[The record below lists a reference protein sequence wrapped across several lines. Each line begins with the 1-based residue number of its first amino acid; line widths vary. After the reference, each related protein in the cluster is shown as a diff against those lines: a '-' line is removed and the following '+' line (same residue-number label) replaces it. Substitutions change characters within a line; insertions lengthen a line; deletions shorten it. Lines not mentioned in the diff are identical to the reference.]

1 MLNEWYK
8 DSRGSTIPL
17 LHIGKVIDASD
28 PQGTGRLLVRIY
40 GTDKLDGDENL
51 MECYPLL
58 PKYLNIMPKEGEAV
72 FIQQFSLTESAKFAQ
87 KSQRFWIGPI
97 ISQLQYLEGQDY
109 LDAYSM
115 LNTGYKTPDQ
125 SIDTLPKAKGGYP
138 SKDDI
143 AIQGRENTDLIFKPR
158 EILVRAGKT
167 EISDNLKFNQK
178 NPAYIQLKFDNTE
191 IEKEFVNKT
200 VEDTIFTPPTHVITA
215 RMDITTENGFDLDD
229 NLTEKEYSEYE
240 NARYFVYVSTK
251 DVKSGD
257 IVNTFTN
264 NGDFYDSYQEA
275 LTSIN
280 EKIEEEQGNFP
291 KWKIVSTLKGVLTK
305 FGEDNGSKTVL
316 YPNNTKT
323 IKKTIKEK
331 KLRKT
336 SNKKSSSVLNIV
348 ADKINL
354 ISHNGEHNFDLTD
367 PENMITSD
375 MQNKINSD
383 AHPLVYGDKLV
394 EFLDLVKEYVKIHV
408 HAYHGL
414 PSNDDTSKL
423 DLLNYDLN
431 TILNKN
437 IKSN

>member
-40 GTDKLDGDENL
+40 GTDKLDDDENL

-72 FIQQFSLTESAKFAQ
+72 FIQQFSFTESAKFAQ

-125 SIDTLPKAKGGYP
+125 SIDTLPNAKGAYP
-138 SKDDI
+138 SKDNVS
-143 AIQGRENTDLIFKPR
+143 IQGRENSDLIFKPR
-158 EILVRAGKT
+158 EVLMRAGKT
-167 EISDNLKFNQK
+167 EITDNLKFNQK
-178 NPAYIQLKFDNTE
+178 NPAYIQLKFDNTD
-191 IEKEFVNKT
+191 IEKEFIDKT
-200 VEDTIFTPPTHVITA
+200 VEETIFVPPTHVITA
-215 RMDITTENGFDLDD
+215 KMDITTESGDSLDD
-229 NLTEKEYSEYE
+229 NLTEKEYNQFQ
-240 NARYFVYVSTK
+240 NAQYFVSVTTK
-251 DVKSGD
+251 DVKTGD
-257 IVNTFTN
+257 IIDTFTN
-264 NGDFYDSYQEA
+264 NGNFYTSYESA
-275 LTSIN
+275 LTAIN
-280 EKIEEEQGNFP
+280 EKIEEQQGNYP

-305 FGEDNGSKTVL
+305 FGQDGDSKTVL
-316 YPNNTKT
+316 YPNNTTTTKRV
-323 IKKTIKEK
+323 IKEK
-331 KLRKT
+331 KLRKV
-336 SNKKSSSVLNIV
+336 SNKPSSSVLNVV

-367 PENMITSD
+367 PENMITTD
-375 MQNKINSD
+375 MQNKINTE

-394 EFLDLVKEYVKIHV
+394 EFLNLVKEYVKIHV

-414 PSNDDTSKL
+414 PSNDETSKI

-431 TILNKN
+431 AILNKN

>member
-1 MLNEWYK
+1 MLDEWYK

-17 LHIGKVIDASD
+17 LHIGKVVDAND

-40 GTDKLDGDENL
+40 GTDKLDSDQEL
-51 MECYPLL
+51 IECYPLL

-72 FIQQFSLTESAKFAQ
+72 FIQQFSFSETSKFAQ

-97 ISQLQYLEGQDY
+97 ISQLQYLEGQEY

-125 SIDTLPKAKGGYP
+125 SIDTLPNAKGGYP
-138 SKDDI
+138 NKDDI

-167 EISDNLKFNQK
+167 EITDNLKFNQK

-191 IEKEFVNKT
+191 IEKEFIDKT
-200 VEDTIFTPPTHVITA
+200 VEETVFVPPTHVITA
-215 RMDITTENGFDLDD
+215 KMRIVTQSGSNLSD
-229 NLTEKEYSEYE
+229 NLSEEEYSKFDGIQF
-240 NARYFVYVSTK
+240 FVDVTTK
-251 DVKSGD
+251 DVKE
-257 IVNTFTN
+257 NTTIDTYTN
-264 NGDFYDSYQEA
+264 DGNFYTSYEEA

-280 EKIEEEQGNFP
+280 NKIEEQQGNYP
-291 KWKIVSTLKGVLTK
+291 KWKVVSTLKGVLTK
-305 FGEDNGSKTVL
+305 FGEDGDSKTIL
-316 YPNNTKT
+316 YPNNTT
-323 IKKTIKEK
+323 TKKRVIKEK
-331 KLRKT
+331 KLRK
-336 SNKKSSSVLNIV
+336 KQLKDSSSVMNLV

-354 ISHNGEHNFDLTD
+354 ISHNGEHDFDLTD
-367 PENMITSD
+367 PENMITND
-375 MQNKINSD
+375 TQNKINSN

-394 EFLDLVKEYVKIHV
+394 EFLNLLKEYVKLHV

-414 PSNDDTSKL
+414 PANDEVTKIN
-423 DLLNYDLN
+423 LLNFDLE